1 MKIFTIV
8 ILLFTVSC
16 ASMNNFAN
24 KVDFEQRLK
33 ENTFDSDLSLRKTNE
48 KVTEVKVIKLE
59 EIKDIPSTLVA
70 LSVDLEGYAVTHIT
84 KFSTDELFVVN
95 EESLKDFAR
104 SKNCNLIVYI
114 SAKDVLRYNLYNDN
128 KTLKVI
134 ERKGTTLFNAFLFS
148 KVELDRKIKID
159 IN

>member
-16 ASMNNFAN
+16 TSLSQFAL

-48 KVTEVKVIKLE
+48 EVKEVKLIRLE
-59 EIKDIPSTLVA
+59 EIRDIPTTLVT
-70 LSVDLEGYAVTHIT
+70 LSVDLKGYAVTHIT
-84 KFSTDELFVVN
+84 KFATDEMFVVD
-95 EESLKDFAR
+95 EQSLKDFAK
-104 SKNCNLIVYI
+104 SKNSNLVVYI
-114 SAKDVLRYNLYNDN
+114 EVKDVLRYNLYNDN
-128 KTLKVI
+128 KTLKII
-134 ERKGTTLFNAFLFS
+134 ERKGTKLFNAFIFS
-148 KVELDRKIKID
+148 KVNIDGSRKIN